1 MKHSFTKMAQLLV
14 CRSLAAIL
22 ISGSEQE
29 SVLVQGPQMQPF
41 ACGERERERERSGAV
56 YSVLRPSHFTHES
69 REYFMPSEPL

>member
-29 SVLVQGPQMQPF
+29 SVLVQVPQMQPF
-41 ACGERERERERSGAV
+41 ACGERERERSGAV